1 MAHINGLVVAKVICS
16 PVKFAIVVTCAT
28 QFMGG
33 QVYVFI
39 VLDKSF
45 SVFEDL
51 DNEQHLFVDIV
62 KIILVHML
70 FFGTIAQFGLATI
83 GGDCTTKIILD
94 SNLEDKVLIEDG
106 SIVMNQSKP
115 RVDTDR
121 DVTQATIGLRNR
133 AKRPLQRLIWDLG
146 PISN

>member
-1 MAHINGLVVAKVICS
+1 MAHINGLVVAK
-16 PVKFAIVVTCAT
+16 
-28 QFMGG
+28 FMGG

-45 SVFEDL
+45 SAFEDL
-51 DNEQHLFVDIV
+51 VNEQHLFVDDPMLVDIV

-83 GGDCTTKIILD
+83 GGDCTTKTILD